1 MDVIAPITVFSKSQS
16 ANTSIGLLPPNS
28 SVTGTS
34 FSAAAFETIR
44 PTSTDPVNVTF
55 RTFGCATSGAPHS
68 GPKPDS
74 MLKQP
79 GGSTRFSSSHT
90 RSTVSGA
97 SSADFTTTV
106 LPATSAGATF
116 SAISSIGTFQGMIAP
131 TTPSGSRTVTD
142 STLGA
147 KGTLSPF

>member
-1 MDVIAPITVFSKSQS
+1 MKPLTLSNWSVLMMVPMSVA
-16 ANTSIGLLPPNS
+16 S
-28 SVTGTS
+28 S
-34 FSAAAFETIR
+34 
-44 PTSTDPVNVTF
+44 
-55 RTFGCATSGAPHS
+55 SGSPHS
-68 GPKPDS
+68 GPNPDS

-79 GGSTRFSSSHT
+79 GGSTRFINSQIRNT
-90 RSTVSGA
+90 ASGA

-142 STLGA
+142 STFGA
-147 KGTLSPF
+147 KGTVSPFSSPPRPP